1 MTRACVSFLLVI
13 AVTLPACAQRDPS
26 YDRVVVPQTRIDARD
41 LGYSPVDLIP
51 DDESGITSLSVA
63 PNGDVYG
70 ATSGQRSHLFVM
82 NPQHGYV
89 VPIGV
94 VPGTKAVTHALVVS
108 TAGNVYIGVTP
119 TGHLL
124 EYTPRDLDNLQIEIG
139 KPLPVVDH
147 GAAIAGERIAAL
159 VIDRKQNAIYGLT
172 TQDAHLFKYSI
183 ADQKFSDLG
192 VVGKKIPWGEKFER
206 EKMISRMLVV
216 DAEGDVFVSGED
228 GVFYEFIARAGMLV
242 KLSIHAPA
250 IPGREP
256 DTRVDAFL
264 LDPSGMIY
272 GGTSD
277 GYLFRLDPQ
286 KLTVTN
292 LGKPLNQ
299 YHIAGLAPGKDG
311 KLYGVGGDT
320 SEMARM
326 FSFDPSTGAYEL
338 LGFVD
343 VNRRPYFAWQAYVIG
358 ALVSDERGTIYL
370 GENERISKLYLF
382 FP

>member
-1 MTRACVSFLLVI
+1 MIKTCTVLLLFLVL
-13 AVTLPACAQRDPS
+13 ASAGYGQRDPT
-26 YDRVVVPQTRIDARD
+26 YDQVVVSQTRIDARD
-41 LGYSPVDLIP
+41 LGYSPADLIP

-70 ATSGQRSHLFVM
+70 ATSGARSHLFVI

-94 VPGTKAVTHALVVS
+94 LPGVKAVTHAVVIS
-108 TAGNVYIGVTP
+108 TAGSVFIGASP

-124 EYTPRDLDNLQIEIG
+124 EYVPHDLDTLQIEIG
-139 KPLPVVDH
+139 NPVPTVDH
-147 GAAIAGERIAAL
+147 GVAIAGESIAAL
-159 VIDRKQNAIYGLT
+159 AIDRKTDAIYGLT
-172 TQDAHLFKYSI
+172 TPNAHLFKYSI
-183 ADQKFSDLG
+183 ADRKFSDLG
-192 VVGKKIPWGEKFER
+192 VVATKIPWGEKFER

-216 DAEGDVFVSGED
+216 DADGDIFVSGED
-228 GVFYEFIARAGMLV
+228 GVFFEVSARTGTLA
-242 KLSIHAPA
+242 KLAIHVPA
-250 IPGREP
+250 VPGREP
-256 DTRVDAFL
+256 HTRVDAFL

-277 GYLFRLDPQ
+277 GYLFRLDPH

-299 YHIAGLAPGKDG
+299 YRIAGLAAGPGG

-326 FSFDPSTGAYEL
+326 FSYDPGAGEYDV

-343 VNRRPYFAWQAYVIG
+343 VNRRPYYAWQAYVIG
-358 ALVSDERGTIYL
+358 AIVSDERGTIYL